1 MILRPPSVPLI
12 TVDPYFSLW
21 SPADRLTDIHT
32 CHWTNRPMSL
42 QGIATIDGID
52 YRFIGNKNADSLPAM
67 RQVSL
72 DVEAFTTT
80 YVFEAAGVELTALF
94 TTPIL
99 PDDLYLIS
107 RPVSYLEIIA
117 RPTDGEEHSVTVKL
131 AASEQFC
138 LHEAGQDAVVA
149 EPVAIE
155 GLSTMKM
162 GSAGQPVLHCSGDDR
177 RIDWGYFYLS
187 VAGGALGYLS
197 REESDDGMAYL
208 TAEACVNDSALFTFA
223 YDDIE
228 SIQYFGQNLK
238 AYWKSVT
245 PTIEAAI
252 AQAHE
257 GYLATMDRC
266 KTFSDRLFADAVRA
280 GGEKYAE
287 ILMLALRQTIHSH
300 KLVLDDAGEVLFISK
315 ENFSNGCAATV
326 DVSYPSIP
334 LYLLYNPELVR
345 GMMRPIYRFAATDAW
360 TYDFAP
366 HDAGQYPLVNG
377 QVYNKDAKTGELR
390 LGGQMPVEECGNMLV
405 MEAATAVAS
414 GDASFAAAHLDVL
427 EDWVKYLVA
436 NGDDPAH
443 QLCTDDFAGHLAHNC
458 NLTLKAIMGIASLGI
473 LYRML
478 GREEDAERMLA
489 TAKEKAQGFLPRALN
504 KDGSYRLAFD
514 REGTFSLKYNLIW
527 DQLFG
532 LDLFPVHF
540 REAEINRYK
549 REAHAYGTPLDSRRT
564 YTKADWLIWAGAL
577 STNRADFEAIVDPL
591 WKNYN
596 ESPSRVPLTD
606 WYDTVT
612 SAQCGFQNRTVV
624 GGYFIQLLA
633 YKGYLKLN

>member
-1 MILRPPSVPLI
+1 MMLRPPSIPLI

-21 SPADRLTDIHT
+21 SPADRTTDIHT
-32 CHWTNRPMSL
+32 CHWTNRPMTL
-42 QGIATIDGID
+42 CGVATIDGTE
-52 YRFIGNKNADSLPAM
+52 YRFIGNQNIPAM

-80 YVFEAAGVELTALF
+80 CVFEAAGVELTALF
-94 TTPIL
+94 TTPLL
-99 PDDLYLIS
+99 PDDNYLIS
-107 RPVSYLEIIA
+107 RPVSYVEILA
-117 RPTDGEEHSVTVKL
+117 RPIDGEGHSVVVKL
-131 AASEQFC
+131 SASEEFV
-138 LHEAGQDAVVA
+138 LHEKGQDEVRAEVV
-149 EPVAIE
+149 PIE
-155 GLSTMKM
+155 GLSTMRM
-162 GSAGQPVLHCSGDDR
+162 GSVSQPVLHCSGDDR
-177 RIDWGYFYLS
+177 RIDWGYLYLS
-187 VAGGALGYLS
+187 VEGGALSYLA
-197 REESDDGMAYL
+197 REESDDGLAYL
-208 TAEACVNDSALFTFA
+208 CAEACVNDSVLFTLA
-223 YDDIE
+223 YDDVE

-252 AQAHE
+252 REAHE
-257 GYLATMDRC
+257 EYLSVMDRC

-287 ILMLALRQTIHSH
+287 MLMLALRQTVHSH
-300 KLVLDDAGEVLFISK
+300 KLVLDEDGEILFISK

-345 GMMRPIYRFAATDAW
+345 GMMRPIYRFAATDEW
-360 TYDFAP
+360 QYDFAP

-377 QVYNKDAKTGELR
+377 QVYNKDRQTGELR
-390 LGGQMPVEECGNMLV
+390 LEGQMPVEECGNMLV

-414 GDASFAAAHLDVL
+414 GDASFAAAHLNVL
-427 EDWVKYLVA
+427 EDWVKYLIA
-436 NGDDPAH
+436 NGDDPAN

-478 GREEDAERMLA
+478 DREEDADRMLA
-489 TAKEKAQGFLPRALN
+489 IAREKAESFLPRARN
-504 KDGSYRLAFD
+504 ADGSYRLAFD
-514 REGTFSLKYNLIW
+514 REDTFSLKYNLIW

-591 WKNYN
+591 WRAYH

-633 YKGYLKLN
+633 YKGYMKVN

>member
-32 CHWTNRPMSL
+32 CHWTNRPQTL
-42 QGIATIDGID
+42 QGIAVIDGQE
-52 YRFIGNKNADSLPAM
+52 YRFIGNKNIPAM

-80 YVFEAAGVELTALF
+80 YVFEAAGIELTALF

-107 RPVSYLEIIA
+107 RPVSYVEIIA
-117 RPTDGEEHSVTVKL
+117 RPIDGEEHAVTVKL
-131 AASEQFC
+131 CASEEFV
-138 LHEAGQDAVVA
+138 LHEKGQDAVVA
-149 EPVAIE
+149 EAVSID
-155 GLSTMKM
+155 GLSSMRM
-162 GSAGQPVLHCSGDDR
+162 GSVNQPVLHCSGDDR
-177 RIDWGYFYLS
+177 RIDWGYLYLS
-187 VAGGALGYLS
+187 VEGGTVSHLS
-197 REESDDGMAYL
+197 REESQDGMAYL
-208 TAEACVNDSALFTFA
+208 CAEACVGDSVLFTLA

-228 SIQYFGQNLK
+228 SIQYFGKNLK
-238 AYWKSVT
+238 AYWKYHC
-245 PTIEAAI
+245 PGIEAAI
-252 AQAHE
+252 EGAHKD
-257 GYLATMDRC
+257 YLSVMDRC
-266 KTFSDRLFADAVRA
+266 KIFSDRLFADAVRA

-300 KLVLDDAGEVLFISK
+300 KLVLDENGEILFVSK

-334 LYLLYNPELVR
+334 LYLLYNPELIR
-345 GMMRPIYRFAATDAW
+345 GMMRPIYRFAASDAW
-360 TYDFAP
+360 KFDFAP
-366 HDAGQYPLVNG
+366 HDAGQYPLLNG
-377 QVYNKDAKTGELR
+377 QMYWFKRETGEFVR
-390 LGGQMPVEECGNMLV
+390 EGQMPVEECGNMLI

-414 GDASFAAAHLDVL
+414 GDASFAAEHLTVL
-427 EDWVKYLVA
+427 EDWVKYLIA

-478 GREEDAERMLA
+478 DREEDAKRMLA
-489 TAKEKAQGFLPRALN
+489 IAKEKAEGFLPRALN
-504 KDGSYRLAFD
+504 QDGSYRLAFD

-532 LDLFPVHF
+532 LDLFPLYF
-540 REAEINRYK
+540 REAEISRYK
-549 REAHAYGTPLDSRRT
+549 REAHAYGTPLDSRKS

-577 STNRADFEAIVDPL
+577 SSNRADFEAIVDPL
-591 WKNYN
+591 WKNYH

-612 SAQCGFQNRTVV
+612 STQCGFQNRTVV

-633 YKGYLKLN
+633 HKGYLKVD

>member
-1 MILRPPSVPLI
+1 MLLRPPSVPLI

-21 SPADRLTDIHT
+21 SPADRLTDTHT
-32 CHWTNRPMSL
+32 CHWTNRPQTL
-42 QGIATIDGID
+42 QGVATIDGEE
-52 YRFIGNKNADSLPAM
+52 YRFIGNKNIPAM

-72 DVEAFTTT
+72 EVEAFTTT

-99 PDDLYLIS
+99 PDDNYLIS

-117 RPTDGEEHSVTVKL
+117 RPIDGEDHSVVVKL
-131 AASEQFC
+131 AASEEFV
-138 LHEAGQDAVVA
+138 LHEKGQDTVMAEAVD
-149 EPVAIE
+149 IE
-155 GLSTMKM
+155 GLSTMRM
-162 GSAGQPVLHCSGDDR
+162 GSTTQPILHCSGDDR

-187 VAGGALGYLS
+187 VAGGKTYALA
-197 REESDDGMAYL
+197 REESEDGMAYVC
-208 TAEACVNDSALFTFA
+208 AEACVSDSVLFTFA

-238 AYWKSVT
+238 AYWKHHCPS
-245 PTIEAAI
+245 IEAAI
-252 AQAHE
+252 SESHKD
-257 GYLATMDRC
+257 YLSVMDRC

-300 KLVLDDAGEVLFISK
+300 KLVLDEEGEILFISK

-334 LYLLYNPELVR
+334 LYLLYNPELIR
-345 GMMRPIYRFAATDAW
+345 GMMRPIYRFAKSDAW
-360 TYDFAP
+360 KYDFAP

-377 QVYNKDAKTGELR
+377 QMYWYKRETGEFVR
-390 LGGQMPVEECGNMLV
+390 EGQMPVEECGNMLG
-405 MEAATAVAS
+405 MEAATAIAS
-414 GDASFAAAHLDVL
+414 GDASFAKEHLEVL
-427 EDWVKYLVA
+427 EDWVKYLIA

-458 NLTLKAIMGIASLGI
+458 NLTLKAIMGIASLGL

-478 GREEDAERMLA
+478 GQEENAARML
-489 TAKEKAQGFLPRALN
+489 TIAKEKATGFLPRAMN
-504 KDGSYRLAFD
+504 SDGSYRLAFD
-514 REGTFSLKYNLIW
+514 REDTFSLKYNLIW

-532 LDLFPVHF
+532 LDLFPVSF

-549 REAHAYGTPLDSRRT
+549 REAHAYGTPLDSRKT

-577 STNRADFEAIVDPL
+577 STNRADFEAIVNPL

-612 SAQCGFQNRTVV
+612 SMQCGFQNRTVV

-633 YKGYLKLN
+633 YKGYLKVN

>member
-1 MILRPPSVPLI
+1 AADTVHWTASPIKIKATANINGKEYRFMGTGDAPAMEQTSFDFDAFSSVFTFAADGVLI
-12 TVDPYFSLW
+12 TAKFT
-21 SPADRLTDIHT
+21 SPV
-32 CHWTNRPMSL
+32 
-42 QGIATIDGID
+42 
-52 YRFIGNKNADSLPAM
+52 K
-67 RQVSL
+67 
-72 DVEAFTTT
+72 
-80 YVFEAAGVELTALF
+80 
-94 TTPIL
+94 
-99 PDDLYLIS
+99 PDELYLIS
-107 RPVSYLEIIA
+107 RPVSYLEIIS
-117 RPTDGEEHSVTVKL
+117 RSLDGEEHSVVVKL
-131 AASEQFC
+131 SASEEFV
-138 LHEAGQDAVVA
+138 LHEKGQDAVTA

-155 GLSTMKM
+155 GLSSMKM
-162 GSAGQPVLHCSGDDR
+162 GSEGQPILHCSGDDR
-177 RIDWGYFYLS
+177 RIDWGYLYLS
-187 VAGGALGYLS
+187 VAGGAVGYLP
-197 REESDDGMAYL
+197 REQSDDGMAYL
-208 TAEACVNDSALFTFA
+208 CAEACVGDSTLFTFA

-252 AQAHE
+252 REAHE
-257 GYLATMDRC
+257 DYLAVMDRC

-287 ILMLALRQTIHSH
+287 ILLLALRQTIHSH
-300 KLVLDDAGEVLFISK
+300 KLVLDEEGEILFISK

-345 GMMRPIYRFAATDAW
+345 GMMRPIYRFAASDAW
-360 TYDFAP
+360 KFDFAP

-377 QVYNKDAKTGELR
+377 QKYWYKEETGEFVR
-390 LGGQMPVEECGNMLV
+390 EGQMPVEECGNMLV

-427 EDWVKYLVA
+427 EDWVKYLIE

-478 GREEDAERMLA
+478 GREADADRMLA
-489 TAKEKAQGFLPRALN
+489 IAKEKAEGFLPRALN
-504 KDGSYRLAFD
+504 TDGSYRLAFD

-532 LDLFPVHF
+532 LNLFPIYF

-549 REAHAYGTPLDSRRT
+549 REAHAYGTPLDSRKT

-591 WKNYN
+591 WKSYN

-624 GGYFIQLLA
+624 GGYFIQLLS
-633 YKGYLKLN
+633 YKGYMKVD